1 MKVLAF
7 HYHNLGTLR
16 LGGPTSSYRPAS
28 TAVKFT
34 DAHKPLPST
43 GTKHTSNKMQNVRY
57 TPKENR
63 NTIFKMVN
71 RTPVIRSGVTSENIV
86 SPESVTD

>member
-34 DAHKPLPST
+34 DAHKPLPPNRHET
-43 GTKHTSNKMQNVRY
+43 YIQQGAERTIY
-57 TPKENR
+57 TTRIQKYN
-63 NTIFKMVN
+63 F
-71 RTPVIRSGVTSENIV
+71 
-86 SPESVTD
+86 